1 VIRGKGVIFIL
12 SAPSGAGKTTLTK
25 RLVKIFPDIML
36 SVSYTTRAPRSG
48 EIPGRDYYFVPQ
60 KKFEVM
66 RAKGDFAEWANVHG
80 NFYGTPRRPL
90 DQSIR
95 SGKDVL
101 LDIDVQGNKK
111 IKSRYRDAVSIFLLP
126 PSWQELERR
135 LAGRGTDRRETI
147 RQRLES
153 ARRELKEVKRYDYLI
168 VNQKIQPALESLK
181 SVVRAERMR
190 VSRVKKWTGAF
201 LHSEILFEPR
211 GYE

>member
-1 VIRGKGVIFIL
+1 MRGKGVIFIL

-36 SVSYTTRAPRSG
+36 SISYTTRTPRSG
-48 EIPGRDYYFVPQ
+48 EIPGLDYYFVPQ
-60 KKFEVM
+60 KRFEMM

-90 DQSIR
+90 EQSIR

-101 LDIDVQGNKK
+101 LDIDVQGSKK
-111 IKSRYRDAVSIFLLP
+111 VKSRYRDAVSIFLLP

-168 VNQKIQPALESLK
+168 VNQKIQPTLELLK
-181 SVVRAERMR
+181 SIVRAERMR

-201 LHSEILFEPR
+201 LHSEILLGPR